1 MTAMLSAAD
10 VADLRTEFVE
20 AQEDTSLVLYRLN
33 ESTQAYDAIAAQDVQ
48 IAYPARQARPG
59 LSPGAVATF
68 ADVTFYREAPF
79 DVRVGDAFSLDGH
92 KSGAITRVSTDPV
105 LGVIAAD
112 GAIDVGVP
120 A

>member
-10 VADLRTEFVE
+10 KRDLIAVFTE

-33 ESTQAYDAIAAQDVQ
+33 DSTGAYDPLPAQEVQ
-48 IAYPARQARPG
+48 VAYPARQARPG
-59 LSPGAVATF
+59 ASQGAVATL
-68 ADVTFYREAPF
+68 ADVSFYREAPF

-92 KSGAITRVSTDPV
+92 KGGAITRVLTDPV
-105 LGVIAAD
+105 LGVIQAD
-112 GAIDVGVP
+112 GTVDVGVP